1 MNVGKTFKAIG
12 NFISKNSPI
21 ITATAAVGGLIT
33 TVVLACKA
41 TPKYL
46 LDIDNAIAEKGEELT
61 RGEKAKIFVKAYGTT
76 IVAGVVTTGAIVA
89 SPLLMK
95 KNCDKV
101 LTGALAAYTVAENKL
116 EKLSTAIKEE
126 LPKKEQD
133 KVKTNYAKQMVADNP
148 VPDDLICPAGKMIFV
163 ESITGQQFVSDMNTV
178 KAAQNWLNAKL
189 LYKHDHHRDD
199 EGVSVNDLLDQFPG
213 TQWAAGANDFCWFY
227 EENNPVEFDFA
238 GAWDDT
244 HERTVTVLD
253 YSVQPDNRKAR
264 EIY

>member
-1 MNVGKTFKAIG
+1 MNVGNTFKAIG

-116 EKLSTAIKEE
+116 EKLNSAIKEE

-133 KVKTNYAKQMVADNP
+133 KIMTNYVKQTLEQNP
-148 VPDDLICPAGKMIFV
+148 VPEDLVCPAGKMIFI
-163 ESITGQQFVSDMNTV
+163 EEMTGQYFVSTVNEV
-178 KAAQNWLNAKL
+178 KAVENWLNSEIIKRRSSNDGVTLDEVLEKLGAKWCAMGNE
-189 LYKHDHHRDD
+189 YEWSYEYTGGDPI
-199 EGVSVNDLLDQFPG
+199 EFDLS
-213 TQWAAGANDFCWFY
+213 GAY
-227 EENNPVEFDFA
+227 EEDKQ
-238 GAWDDT
+238 
-244 HERTVTVLD
+244 RTVTSIWFSEKPAVSTL
-253 YSVQPDNRKAR
+253 Y
-264 EIY
+264 

>member
-61 RGEKAKIFVKAYGTT
+61 RGEKAKIFVKAYGAT
-76 IVAGVVTTGAIVA
+76 IVAGVATTGAIVA

-116 EKLSTAIKEE
+116 EKLNNAIKEE

-133 KVKTNYAKQMVADNP
+133 KVKVKILSVDDKGKIALSVKQAQDKNKYI
-148 VPDDLICPAGKMIFV
+148 L
-163 ESITGQQFVSDMNTV
+163 DMEREAARLEQKKNT
-178 KAAQNWLNAKL
+178 AQM
-189 LYKHDHHRDD
+189 
-199 EGVSVNDLLDQFPG
+199 
-213 TQWAAGANDFCWFY
+213 
-227 EENNPVEFDFA
+227 
-238 GAWDDT
+238 
-244 HERTVTVLD
+244 
-253 YSVQPDNRKAR
+253 
-264 EIY
+264 